1 MKKELSKVYN
11 PGEVEDKWYQYWETN
26 KLFHAEIDNSKKP
39 YTIVIPP
46 PNITGSLT
54 MGHILNNTLQ
64 DIFIRWK
71 KMSGYNACWVP
82 GTDHASIATETKVT
96 AYLKEQGINKK
107 KIGRE
112 EFLKHCWQ
120 WKETYGGIIL
130 KQLRKLGVACDWDR
144 LRFTLDD
151 EYYQLVLEAF
161 VHLYKKGYIYRGL
174 RMVNWDPATQ
184 SAISDEEVIYQE
196 VNGKLWYF
204 KYPIKDSNDFVVV
217 ATTRPETMLGDTAV
231 AVNPDDDRYKHLIGK
246 TVILPLTNREIPIL
260 ADEYV
265 DKEFGTGCV
274 KVTPAHDP
282 NDFEISKRH
291 KIEVINIMNP
301 DATLNENVPE
311 EFRGL
316 DRFEARK
323 KVVERLNQL
332 GLVDKIEDYKTN
344 IGYSERGK
352 VPIEPY
358 LSEQWFMR
366 MDEIVKPAIKAVEE
380 GRIKFHPE
388 RWTKVYFY
396 WMNNIKDWCIS
407 RQLWWGHR
415 IPVWYCQGTDEK
427 ECNEIIV
434 QVDAPDKCPKCG
446 STNLK
451 QDEDVLDTW
460 ASSWLWAHGVF
471 KTKEELEYF
480 YPTDTLVT
488 GPDIIFFWVARMII
502 AGFEFTNNIP
512 FKDVYF
518 TSIIR
523 DEKGRKMSKSLGN
536 SPDPLDVISQY
547 GADALRF
554 TIIYLAPL
562 GQDVLFSVDKC
573 EIGRNFANKIWN
585 AGRFLLMN
593 AESIKVNYNLKFEN
607 LDLTDKWILS
617 RLNSAIRDYTNAL
630 NNFKIND
637 ASKIIYNFIWS
648 DYCDWYVEFVK
659 TRLAEE
665 KDDYVKS
672 SVLSRALFVYENIL
686 KLLHPI
692 MPFITEEIF
701 QTICE
706 LDSSRKDRSSM
717 ITIMTERFPEVD
729 EKWIDT
735 NVESELELLQELIIS
750 IRNIR
755 GEMNVPQARKCD
767 VHIKCENRV
776 FEDLVNA
783 YSYYI
788 ERLARVENILI
799 GRNIQR
805 PKNSSV
811 SVVKGNEIYI
821 PLEGLIDIEVEKER
835 LKKEIER
842 LEKLID
848 SVNKKLSNKN
858 FLSRAP
864 EEIVNTEKEKQK
876 NFSEALEKVKKNL
889 SMLEQN

>member
-11 PGEVEDKWYQYWETN
+11 PQEVEDKWYQYWEEN
-26 KLFHAEIDNSKKP
+26 KLFHAEIDHSKKP

-71 KMSGYNACWVP
+71 KMCGYNACWIP

-96 AYLKEQGINKK
+96 AYLREKGIDKK

-112 EFLKHCWQ
+112 EFLKHCWE

-144 LRFTLDD
+144 LRFTMDD
-151 EYYQLVLEAF
+151 EYYRLVLEAF

-204 KYPIKDSNDFVVV
+204 RYPIKDSKDFVVV

-231 AVNPDDDRYKHLIGK
+231 AVNPDDERYKHLIGK
-246 TVILPLTNREIPIL
+246 KVILPIVNREIPII
-260 ADEYV
+260 ADHYV

-282 NDFEISKRH
+282 NDFEISQRH
-291 KIEVINIMNP
+291 PIEVINIMNP

-316 DRFEARK
+316 DRFVARK
-323 KVVERLNQL
+323 KVVEKFEEL
-332 GLVDKIEDYKTN
+332 GLLEKIEDYKTN

-366 MDEIVKPAIKAVEE
+366 MDELVKPAIKSVEE
-380 GRIKFHPE
+380 GKIKFHPD
-388 RWTKVYFY
+388 RWTKVYFH
-396 WMNNIKDWCIS
+396 WMYNIKDWCIS

-415 IPVWYCQGTDEK
+415 IPVWYCQNENCK
-427 ECNEIIV
+427 EIIV
-434 QVDAPDKCPKCG
+434 QVDEPQSCPKCG
-446 STNLK
+446 SINLK

-471 KTKEELEYF
+471 RTKEELEYF

-502 AGFEFTNNIP
+502 AAHEFTNNIP

-536 SPDPLDVISQY
+536 SPDPLDVIAQY

-593 AESIKVNYNLKFEN
+593 AEQIKVNYKLKFDS

-617 RLNSAIRDYTNAL
+617 RLNSTIKNYTEAL
-630 NNFKIND
+630 KNFKIND

-648 DYCDWYVEFVK
+648 DYCDWYIEFVK

-665 KDDYVKS
+665 TDENVKS
-672 SVLSRALFVYENIL
+672 AVLSRAIYVYENIL

-701 QTICE
+701 QTIHD
-706 LDSSRKDRSSM
+706 LDKSRKDGNG
-717 ITIMTERFPEVD
+717 IKTIMTEQFPVTD
-729 EKWIDT
+729 EKWIDDD
-735 NVESELELLQELIIS
+735 VENKLELLQELISS

-755 GEMNVPQARKCD
+755 GEMNVPPSKKCD
-767 VHIKCENRV
+767 VHIKASDKD
-776 FEDLVNA
+776 FEDLINA
-783 YSYYI
+783 YPFYI
-788 ERLARVENILI
+788 EKLARVENILV
-799 GRNIQR
+799 GKTIQR

-821 PLEGLIDIEVEKER
+821 PLEGLIDIAVERER
-835 LKKEIER
+835 LIKEVER
-842 LEKLID
+842 LEKLLD
-848 SVNKKLSNKN
+848 GVNKKLANEN
-858 FLSRAP
+858 FVSRAP
-864 EEIVNTEKEKQK
+864 EDVVKNEREKQK
-876 NFSEALEKVKKNL
+876 NFTEALEKVKKNL
-889 SMLEQN
+889 AMLEEN

>member
-1 MKKELSKVYN
+1 MKKELSKVYLHN
-11 PGEVEDKWYQYWETN
+11 EVEDKWYQFWESH
-26 KLFHAEIDNSKKP
+26 KLFHAEIDPTKKP

-64 DIFIRWK
+64 DILIRWK
-71 KMSGYNACWVP
+71 KMSGYNACWIP

-96 AYLKEQGINKK
+96 AYLREKRIDKK

-112 EFLKHCWQ
+112 EFLKHCWE

-130 KQLRKLGVACDWDR
+130 KQLKKLGVACDWDR
-144 LRFTLDD
+144 LRFTMDD
-151 EYYQLVLEAF
+151 DYYRLVIESF

-204 KYPIKDSNDFVVV
+204 KYPVKDSNEYVIV

-231 AVNPDDDRYKHLIGK
+231 AVNPTDERYKHLIGK
-246 TVILPLTNREIPIL
+246 KVILPLVGREIPII
-260 ADEYV
+260 ADDYV

-291 KIEVINIMNP
+291 SIEVINILNP
-301 DATLNENVPE
+301 DATLNDNVPK

-316 DRFEARK
+316 DRFIARK
-323 KVVERLNQL
+323 KVVEMLEQQ
-332 GLVDKIEDYKTN
+332 GLLEKVEDYKTN

-358 LSEQWFMR
+358 LSEQWFMK
-366 MDEIVKPAIKAVEE
+366 MDELVKPAIKAVEE
-380 GRIKFHPE
+380 VKIKFHPE
-388 RWTKVYFY
+388 RWTKVYFH

-415 IPVWYCQGTDEK
+415 IPVWYCQEQNCK
-427 ECNEIIV
+427 EVMVSVEEPKQCS
-434 QVDAPDKCPKCG
+434 KCG
-446 STNLK
+446 SANIK

-471 KTKEELEYF
+471 RTKEELEYF

-502 AGFEFTNNIP
+502 AAHEFTNNIP

-536 SPDPLDVISQY
+536 SPDPLDVIDQY

-593 AESIKVNYNLKFEN
+593 AEQIKIDFNLKYDN
-607 LDLTDKWILS
+607 LDLTEKWILS
-617 RLNSAIRDYTNAL
+617 RLNETIKEYETAL
-630 NNFKIND
+630 STFKIND

-648 DYCDWYVEFVK
+648 DFCDWYIEFVK
-659 TRLAEE
+659 TRIQLTE
-665 KDDYVKS
+665 DDNIKS
-672 SVLSRALFVYENIL
+672 AILSRAIFVYEEIL

-692 MPFITEEIF
+692 MPFITEEIW
-701 QTICE
+701 QAISE
-706 LDSSRKDRSSM
+706 LKGEVANNE
-717 ITIMTERFPEVD
+717 IKTIMNARFPQAED
-729 EKWIDT
+729 RWIDRDSEEK
-735 NVESELELLQELIIS
+735 VEFLQELISS

-755 GEMNVPQARKCD
+755 SEMNVPPSRACD
-767 VHIKCENRV
+767 IYVKSKSTYFENIINSNKEYIKK
-776 FEDLVNA
+776 L
-783 YSYYI
+783 S
-788 ERLARVENILI
+788 RVENVFISEKI
-799 GRNIQR
+799 TR

-821 PLEGLIDIEVEKER
+821 PLEGLIDIEVEQER

-842 LEKLID
+842 IEKLLEG
-848 SVNKKLSNKN
+848 VNKKLTNQN
-858 FLSRAP
+858 FIQRAP
-864 EEIVNTEKEKQK
+864 KEVIQKEKEKQK
-876 NFSEALEKVKKNL
+876 NFSDALEKVKKNL
-889 SMLEQN
+889 EMIM